1 MKVIILYKTSLNT
14 SKPLRWVLIS
24 YVGSDYCS
32 NRSAFGNFLV
42 LGKHHFRVTYERL
55 LRVYSKF
62 VKFVFSTH

>member
-32 NRSAFGNFLV
+32 NPSALGNFLV
-42 LGKHHFRVTYERL
+42 FGKHHFRVTYERL